1 MRHLLLT
8 IAALVTLAGCGAVTE
23 PYGLKDPFGVPKPFE
38 GMERNSG
45 LTGRIAEI
53 PAFYVGGIDGLEGD
67 PEDALREKVA
77 GALRGRDIAA
87 ATKMPSAGAWLLIG
101 SVVTRP
107 MPPPSSVTPPPAPAP
122 AHPKPQRR
130 TKANLDLVPKPAA
143 PAGPQDIVWT
153 VQDGSGKERTRFAT
167 PYTGDEVAELAASR
181 LASVLGAEL
190 VATVEAS
197 AAAPPLDP
205 ASGPAAAPVAPHAA
219 VLEIKG
225 APGDGETVLS
235 RAIALMLANTGMKV
249 TALDDPKAWRV
260 ACSVQVKNM
269 GAKDEVVLEWRV
281 MDAKGLVLGTLAQ
294 KNQVPAKTLA
304 KTWGETG
311 ALAAA
316 AAAPGLAQ
324 IVAKAHN
331 AGLDPQDAAKSADS
345 SPPVAG
351 KP

>member
-1 MRHLLLT
+1 MKHSVLA
-8 IAALVTLAGCGAVTE
+8 ICALFTLAGCGAVTE

-53 PAFYVGGIDGLEGD
+53 PAFYVGGIDGMEGD
-67 PEDALREKVA
+67 AEDALRERVA

-87 ATKMPSAGAWLLIG
+87 ATKMPSQGAWLLIG
-101 SVVTRP
+101 TVKTR
-107 MPPPSSVTPPPAPAP
+107 VAANPPPAATQ
-122 AHPKPQRR
+122 AKPPRPQTRGK
-130 TKANLDLVPKPAA
+130 TKSSLVPALKPDAA
-143 PAGPQDIVWT
+143 PAGPQDIEWT
-153 VQDGSGKERTRFAT
+153 IQDGTGKERTRFAT
-167 PYTGDEVAELAASR
+167 PFTGDEVADLAAVR

-197 AAAPPLDP
+197 STAAPLDA

-225 APGDGETVLS
+225 APGDGDTVLARS
-235 RAIALMLANTGMKV
+235 IALMLANTGMKV
-249 TALDDPKAWRV
+249 TALDDPKAWRIG
-260 ACSVQVKNM
+260 CTVQVKNL
-269 GAKDEVVLEWRV
+269 GAKDEVALEWRV
-281 MDAKGLVLGTLAQ
+281 TDAKGVVLGTLAQ
-294 KNQVPAKTLA
+294 KNQVPAKSLA
-304 KTWGETG
+304 KGWGETG

-331 AGLDPQDAAKSADS
+331 SGLDPQDAAKSADS